1 MAIDK
6 TSLKV
11 MNRLFDKGYTTEKA
25 VAAFNLED
33 VCVIECY
40 APAEIARIIALKEAV
55 KANKVISFLSGQQE
69 KQNRNDHHIKVRCKS
84 RTLHAGSFHE
94 KNVCS
99 MHIQNTGGTT
109 DERIDHT

>member
-69 KQNRNDHHIKVRCKS
+69 MYALSDFLIMVFVMVS
-84 RTLHAGSFHE
+84 EVIT
-94 KNVCS
+94 
-99 MHIQNTGGTT
+99 
-109 DERIDHT
+109 

>member
-55 KANKVISFLSGQQE
+55 KANKLISFLSGQQE
-69 KQNRNDHHIKVRCKS
+69 KTEQ
-84 RTLHAGSFHE
+84 E
-94 KNVCS
+94 
-99 MHIQNTGGTT
+99 
-109 DERIDHT
+109 

>member
-40 APAEIARIIALKEAV
+40 APAEIARTIALKEAV

-69 KQNRNDHHIKVRCKS
+69 KTEQ
-84 RTLHAGSFHE
+84 E
-94 KNVCS
+94 
-99 MHIQNTGGTT
+99 
-109 DERIDHT
+109 

>member
-25 VAAFNLED
+25 VAFNLED

-69 KQNRNDHHIKVRCKS
+69 K
-84 RTLHAGSFHE
+84 T
-94 KNVCS
+94 
-99 MHIQNTGGTT
+99 
-109 DERIDHT
+109 ERE

>member
-1 MAIDK
+1 MMAIDK

-40 APAEIARIIALKEAV
+40 APAEITRIIALKEAV
-55 KANKVISFLSGQQE
+55 KANKVISFLSGEQE
-69 KQNRNDHHIKVRCKS
+69 KPEQ
-84 RTLHAGSFHE
+84 G
-94 KNVCS
+94 
-99 MHIQNTGGTT
+99 
-109 DERIDHT
+109 

>member
-55 KANKVISFLSGQQE
+55 
-69 KQNRNDHHIKVRCKS
+69 
-84 RTLHAGSFHE
+84 
-94 KNVCS
+94 
-99 MHIQNTGGTT
+99 
-109 DERIDHT
+109 

>member
-40 APAEIARIIALKEAV
+40 APVEIARIIALKEAV
-55 KANKVISFLSGQQE
+55 KANKVISFLSGE
-69 KQNRNDHHIKVRCKS
+69 
-84 RTLHAGSFHE
+84 HE
-94 KNVCS
+94 KGE
-99 MHIQNTGGTT
+99 QG
-109 DERIDHT
+109 

>member
-40 APAEIARIIALKEAV
+40 APAEIAKIIALKEAV
-55 KANKVISFLSGQQE
+55 KANKVISFLSG
-69 KQNRNDHHIKVRCKS
+69 NDHHIKVRCKS
-84 RTLHAGSFHE
+84 RTLHTGSFYE

>member
-25 VAAFNLED
+25 VTAFNLED

-55 KANKVISFLSGQQE
+55 KANRR
-69 KQNRNDHHIKVRCKS
+69 KQNRSDHHTKVRCKS
-84 RTLHAGSFHE
+84 RTLHAGKLHK

-99 MHIQNTGGTT
+99 IHIQNTGGTT
-109 DERIDHT
+109 DERIDYT

>member
-69 KQNRNDHHIKVRCKS
+69 MYALSDFLIMVFVMVS
-84 RTLHAGSFHE
+84 EAVT
-94 KNVCS
+94 
-99 MHIQNTGGTT
+99 
-109 DERIDHT
+109 